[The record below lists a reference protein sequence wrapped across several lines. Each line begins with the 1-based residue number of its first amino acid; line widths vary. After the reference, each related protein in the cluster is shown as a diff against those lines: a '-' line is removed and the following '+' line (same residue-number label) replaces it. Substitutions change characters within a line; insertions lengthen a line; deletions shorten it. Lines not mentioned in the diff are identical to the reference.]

1 MNPPELKIDL
11 ENPEIAL
18 LVQRYELLT
27 KRMLKYDVID
37 GVLYRMIWSEQA
49 ISERKKLQQTKYK
62 QTYDSKKDVI
72 LEKAKLRYRESHPNA
87 RDYKKTEDEQ
97 LPYYLRMKLM
107 KSPFKKGVPQIN
119 EPERGDGTPLHINDT
134 TVIIQGDT

>member
-62 QTYDSKKDVI
+62 KTYDSKKDVI
-72 LEKAKLRYRESHPNA
+72 LEKAKIRYRESHPNA
-87 RDYKKTEDEQ
+87 RDYKIGGDEQ

-107 KSPFKKGVPQIN
+107 KSPQIN
-119 EPERGDGTPLHINDT
+119 EPERGDGSS
-134 TVIIQGDT
+134 